1 LPAAAPGSRSDVP
14 GRFEAM
20 YLAFLIGR
28 FPPGVVGGAEIQAE
42 GWARVLSDRH
52 RVVVVPRRDPPGQP
66 AEEARDG
73 FVVKR
78 LPVSRLPVWRAFRDV
93 AAVERAIG
101 ALSPR
106 PDLMLC
112 FQTFVSGLAGVR
124 VQARLGIPAVV
135 WIRGE
140 EELDLR
146 FGARSRWISP
156 RVWSAARGVMVQS
169 ERVREAVLAGL
180 RRVAPRAAREV
191 APKLEVVPNGL
202 DLPPAPPPGGGTG
215 VLAVGRLIPEK
226 GMDTAIQAAA
236 AAKQSLAIAGDG
248 PDRARLEAL
257 ARSLRA
263 PVRFLGMVPRD
274 RLQVLYR
281 DAACVVLAARG
292 GEGLPN
298 VLLEAMAHARPVVA
312 TPVMGVSDLVRD
324 GSNGLLV
331 EPGDPAALATA
342 LTRLASEDG
351 LAARLGGAARA
362 TAEGFAWE
370 RVRPRLEAMLER
382 WTSR

>member
-1 LPAAAPGSRSDVP
+1 
-14 GRFEAM
+14 M
-20 YLAFLIGR
+20 HLALLIGR

-42 GWARVLSDRH
+42 GWARALSNRY
-52 RVVVVPRRDPPGQP
+52 RVVVVTRRDPPWQP

-93 AAVERAIG
+93 AAVERTIA

-106 PDLMLC
+106 PDLTLC

-124 VQARLGIPAVV
+124 VQTRLGIPAVV

-146 FGARSRWISP
+146 FAARSRWISP
-156 RVWSAARGVMVQS
+156 RVWSAARGVIVQS
-169 ERVREAVLAGL
+169 ERVGEAVLERL

-191 APKLEVVPNGL
+191 AQKLEVVPNGL
-202 DLPPAPPPGGGTG
+202 DLPPAPSPGGGTG

-236 AAKQSLAIAGDG
+236 AAKQQLTIAGDG

-257 ARSLRA
+257 ARSLPAR
-263 PVRFLGMVPRD
+263 VRFMGMVPRD
-274 RLQVLYR
+274 RLDMLYR
-281 DAACVVLAARG
+281 EAACVVLAARG

-298 VLLEAMAHARPVVA
+298 VLLEAMARARPVVA
-312 TPVMGVSDLVRD
+312 TPVMGVRDLVRD
-324 GSNGLLV
+324 GANGLLV
-331 EPGDPAALATA
+331 EPGDPVALATA
-342 LTRLASEDG
+342 LMRLAGENG

-362 TAEGFAWE
+362 TAEGFEWE
-370 RVRPRLEAMLER
+370 RVRPRLEALLER
-382 WTSR
+382 WASR